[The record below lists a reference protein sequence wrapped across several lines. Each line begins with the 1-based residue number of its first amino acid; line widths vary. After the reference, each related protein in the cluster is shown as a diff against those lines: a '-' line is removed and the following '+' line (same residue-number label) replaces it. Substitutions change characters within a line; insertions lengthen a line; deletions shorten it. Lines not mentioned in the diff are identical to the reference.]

1 MRERKIYKG
10 AIQNPSNLVTGLCLA
25 LFVFFACLPLCA
37 CLPTGDQN
45 VNTELFKNKDDMQ
58 ARADK
63 LRPGM
68 REKKVF
74 EVLGIDKTHF
84 ARLSTAEVQMSMY
97 GNSQVQGT
105 PSQLEAFRRH
115 LMDCTGYALPYSKIK
130 SDGSLGFGTMK
141 IEKTGYSLK
150 LVLVFDRGKLVKSSI
165 EGTERVKQE
174 ESQYLWETL
183 IRRGIGL
190 PF

>member
-1 MRERKIYKG
+1 MREQTIYRFT
-10 AIQNPSNLVTGLCLA
+10 IQNLNKLVTSLCLA
-25 LFVFFACLPLCA
+25 LPLFFACLALSA
-37 CLPTGDQN
+37 CVPTGDQN

-58 ARADK
+58 ERAAK

-68 REKKVF
+68 SEKKVF
-74 EVLGIDKTHF
+74 DALGIDKTHF
-84 ARLSTAEVQMSMY
+84 AKLSTAEVQMSMY

-105 PSQLEAFRRH
+105 PSQLESFRKH
-115 LMDCTGYALPYSKIK
+115 LMRCTGYSLPYSKIK

-141 IEKTGYSLK
+141 IEKTGYNLK
-150 LVLVFDRGKLVKSSI
+150 LVLIFDGSKLVKSSV
-165 EGTERVKQE
+165 EGTEKVKQE
-174 ESQYLWETL
+174 ESQYLWDTL